1 MVLVV
6 GLVTTVVLVAGGDGD
21 DEATDPTSEPT
32 TSETSSETE
41 TETESS
47 SPTQS
52 ATAAGDAV
60 AGDGYR
66 FALPTGE
73 WKDRTDQAPSL
84 GATIDT
90 VIVLGPSVELSQS
103 AIFVEVLPNPGV
115 DDVETIQPAWTRNV
129 KSNDGATTEPIDP
142 ITVDGEKAVGVD
154 VKNRKNN
161 AGLEIEQRAYLTLH
175 GDLQVGIY
183 LTYPASGDDVS
194 VNDFQ
199 KVLDSWRWE

>member
-1 MVLVV
+1 VS
-6 GLVTTVVLVAGGDGD
+6 GGD
-21 DEATDPTSEPT
+21 DEPSADPTSEP

-47 SPTQS
+47 SPTES
-52 ATAAGDAV
+52 AAAAGDAV
-60 AGDGYR
+60 VGDGYR

-115 DDVETIQPAWTRNV
+115 DDVEDIRPAWTRNV

-142 ITVDGEKAVGVD
+142 ITVDGETAVGVD

-161 AGLEIEQRAYLTLH
+161 AGVEIEQRAYLTLH
-175 GDLQVGIY
+175 DDLQVGIY
-183 LTYPASGDDVS
+183 LTYPATGDDVS
-194 VNDFQ
+194 ITDFQ